1 VADHQPFQKSDAA
14 MNHTLGATGQLILQT
29 LGGMAV
35 ILSLVLL
42 VLVQFIES
50 LRRQYRIF
58 TPALFYVLFALCIV
72 LMVVDLLFT
81 NHHPHQLDG

>member
-1 VADHQPFQKSDAA
+1 
-14 MNHTLGATGQLILQT
+14 MNQTLGANGQLILQS
-29 LGGMAV
+29 LGGMAM

-50 LRRQYRIF
+50 LRRQYRFF
-58 TPALFYVLFALCIV
+58 TPTLFYVLFALCIA
-72 LMVVDLLFT
+72 LMLADLLFT